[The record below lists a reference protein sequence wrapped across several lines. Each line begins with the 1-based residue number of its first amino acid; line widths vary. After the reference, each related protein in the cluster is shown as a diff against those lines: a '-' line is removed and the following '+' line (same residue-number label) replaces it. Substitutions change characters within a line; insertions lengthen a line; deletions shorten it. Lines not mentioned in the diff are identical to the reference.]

1 MRATGRRSQVANTN
15 ASTSATTSATASATA
30 PGIYSAGALGKLRQ
44 AHGLAALPLAAMGA
58 SSGGAFV
65 LQLPQLVPG
74 MRAVVSQIMAIP
86 PQMLISQEPQLQ
98 PQP

>member
-1 MRATGRRSQVANTN
+1 MRATGRRSQVANAN
-15 ASTSATTSATASATA
+15 ATPSATATATVT
-30 PGIYSAGALGKLRQ
+30 GIYSAGALGKLRQ

-86 PQMLISQEPQLQ
+86 PQMLVSQAIG
-98 PQP
+98 